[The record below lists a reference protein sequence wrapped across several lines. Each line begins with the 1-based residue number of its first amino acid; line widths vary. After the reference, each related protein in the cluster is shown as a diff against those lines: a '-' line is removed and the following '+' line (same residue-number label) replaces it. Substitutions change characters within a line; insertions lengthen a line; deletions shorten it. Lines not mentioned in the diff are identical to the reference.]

1 MCRSF
6 TRETLQNFFTGGFT
20 MKKITVA
27 LLTLVLLCTLV
38 VPAFAAVTKNAFENV
53 VMNGNEDEFGYHT
66 NDSGRLRNGKN
77 ISYME
82 QYGCG
87 NGAMGDSVE
96 FKNVDFG
103 KNGAK
108 EMVLSFSYGGE
119 NTSTVAV
126 KLDDPKSAPIAT
138 YAITNTGGWDKTK
151 AKEFT
156 TSVKVPGGIHNV
168 FVEFTNEESGSF
180 SYIRFVEADAPVA
193 GATTA
198 PATADVAAIAS
209 IAAVLTSAAGFV
221 ALRKR

>member
-1 MCRSF
+1 
-6 TRETLQNFFTGGFT
+6 

-53 VMNGNEDEFGYHT
+53 VMNGNEDEFGYIADP
-66 NDSGRLRNGKN
+66 NNKRNGKN

-82 QYGCG
+82 AYGCG
-87 NGAMGDSVE
+87 NGAMGDAVQ

-119 NTSTVAV
+119 STTTVAV
-126 KLDDPKSAPIAT
+126 KLDDLNSAPVAT

-156 TSVKVPGGIHNV
+156 TDIKVPGGVHDV
-168 FVEFTNEESGSF
+168 FVQFTNEESGSF

-193 GATTA
+193 GATKA

>member
-1 MCRSF
+1 
-6 TRETLQNFFTGGFT
+6 

-38 VPAFAAVTKNAFENV
+38 VPALAATKNAFENV
-53 VMNGNEDEFGYHT
+53 VMNGNEDEFGYIT

-82 QYGCG
+82 AYGCG
-87 NGAMGDSVE
+87 NGAMGDAVQ
-96 FKNVDFG
+96 FKNIDFG

-119 NTSTVAV
+119 STTTVAV
-126 KLDDPKSAPIAT
+126 KLDSLDAAPVAT

-156 TSVKVPGGIHNV
+156 TNVKIPGGVHDV
-168 FVEFTNEESGSF
+168 FVQFTNEESGSF

-193 GATTA
+193 PAAGATKA
-198 PATADVAAIAS
+198 PATADVATIAS